1 MTDINKNMKVLLV
14 DDIKSMRTLIKGILF
29 KLGLQKVIDAADGHE
44 ALSVLKTDRIDFI
57 ISDWNMPKMDG
68 LELLKK
74 VRENPDYK
82 NTPFLMIT
90 AENSKER
97 VVEAIEAGTS
107 DFIAKPFTE
116 GTLRDKIVGILEKHG
131 K

>member
-1 MTDINKNMKVLLV
+1 MAEINKNMKVLLV

-29 KLGLQKVIDAADGHE
+29 KLGLQKVVDAGDGSE
-44 ALSVLKTDRIDFI
+44 ALSVLKTERIDFI

-68 LELLKK
+68 LELLQK
-74 VRENPDYK
+74 VRENDDYK

-90 AENSKER
+90 AENSKDR
-97 VVEAIEAGTS
+97 VVEAIQAGCS

-116 GTLRDKIVGILEKHG
+116 GTLREKIESILSKH
-131 K
+131 

>member
-1 MTDINKNMKVLLV
+1 MGEINKNMKVLLV

-29 KLGLQKVIDAADGHE
+29 KLGLHKVVDASDGFE
-44 ALSVLKTDRIDFI
+44 ALSVLKTEKIDFI

-74 VRENPDYK
+74 VRENADYK

-90 AENSKER
+90 AENSKDR
-97 VVEAIEAGTS
+97 VVEAIQAGTS

-116 GTLRDKIVGILEKHG
+116 GTLREKIETIFSK
-131 K
+131 

>member
-1 MTDINKNMKVLLV
+1 MVEINKNMRVLLV

-29 KLGLQKVIDAADGHE
+29 KLGLHKVVDAADGFE
-44 ALSVLKTDRIDFI
+44 ALSVLKTEKIDFI

-74 VRENPDYK
+74 VRENDDYK

-90 AENSKER
+90 AENSKDR
-97 VVEAIEAGTS
+97 VVEAIQAGTS

-116 GTLRDKIVGILEKHG
+116 GTLREKIESILAKY
-131 K
+131 

>member
-1 MTDINKNMKVLLV
+1 MVEINKNMRVLLV

-29 KLGLQKVIDAADGHE
+29 KLGLHKVVDAADGNE
-44 ALSVLKTDRIDFI
+44 ALSVLKTEKIDFI

-82 NTPFLMIT
+82 STPFLMIT
-90 AENSKER
+90 AENSKDR
-97 VVEAIEAGTS
+97 VVEAIQAGTS

-116 GTLRDKIVGILEKHG
+116 GTLREKIESILSK
-131 K
+131 